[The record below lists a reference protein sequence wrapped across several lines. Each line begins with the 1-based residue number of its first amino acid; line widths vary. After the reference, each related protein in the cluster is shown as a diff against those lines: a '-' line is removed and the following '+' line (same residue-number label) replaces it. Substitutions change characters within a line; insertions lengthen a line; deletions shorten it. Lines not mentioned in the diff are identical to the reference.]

1 MEYNELAK
9 AIHQDQIN
17 AGWYDN
23 YRSDN
28 TLVLLIKSELFE
40 AFEAYRKE
48 SKIKALGEKYL
59 ELLLY
64 MSQEDEA
71 LFIER
76 FKNNVKDSFA
86 DELADTVIRLLD
98 FAGYKKLTLELD
110 GEYEIQT
117 SSDILSALV
126 NLDFSI
132 GTLYFRDYKV
142 ADFIMRTILDIRTMA
157 DMHSIYLEK
166 HIQLKLA
173 YNKTRGKRHGN
184 KAV

>member
-1 MEYNELAK
+1 MEYNQLAK

-17 AGWYDN
+17 AGWYDD

-28 TLVLLIKSELFE
+28 TLILLIKSELFE

-48 SKIKALGEKYL
+48 SKIKALGQKYL
-59 ELLLY
+59 GLLLY

-98 FAGYKKLTLELD
+98 FAGYKKMNLWAKNERPILFDSLLPYLIALDLQLTKFYSEFSKDSISSIIFDIENLANLYKIDLE
-110 GEYEIQT
+110 
-117 SSDILSALV
+117 A
-126 NLDFSI
+126 
-132 GTLYFRDYKV
+132 
-142 ADFIMRTILDIRTMA
+142 
-157 DMHSIYLEK
+157 
-166 HIQLKLA
+166 HIKLKLA